1 MNESTLEQASAAYQH
16 GNPKEALQLAEKGL
30 AADAAKLP
38 SRERHELWVLKSH
51 SLSALGQWK
60 EALAALY
67 AAQGHEANAEAQARL
82 EMHKGYLMG
91 SLARYTECGS
101 LLRRAE
107 QTARELGLRTLVG
120 EVLWRRGMISIFAGD
135 YASAASHLQSA
146 FEIAVAER
154 NRQLEGVAT
163 AGLAKNL
170 MYCREYVKAIARFKE
185 ALAIFEELDFPFYVA
200 ITQGE
205 LGTCY
210 MNLGETE
217 KALELLESTA
227 EIFLAK
233 SSLSNYQ
240 VSLADIGSVYLR
252 RGEFLTAIS
261 YYQRALELARKLGD
275 QVSISKWL
283 RNLSQA
289 YSLLGNPTLACGFE
303 SEAESLNILLTKER
317 ERAARVA
324 VSLK

>member
-1 MNESTLEQASAAYQH
+1 
-16 GNPKEALQLAEKGL
+16 
-30 AADAAKLP
+30 
-38 SRERHELWVLKSH
+38 
-51 SLSALGQWK
+51 
-60 EALAALY
+60 
-67 AAQGHEANAEAQARL
+67 
-82 EMHKGYLMG
+82 
-91 SLARYTECGS
+91 
-101 LLRRAE
+101 
-107 QTARELGLRTLVG
+107 
-120 EVLWRRGMISIFAGD
+120 MISIFAGD
-135 YASAASHLQSA
+135 YASAATHLQSA
-146 FEIAVAER
+146 FKIALAEK

-170 MYCREYVKAIARFKE
+170 MYCREFAKAVARFEE
-185 ALAIFEELDFPFYVA
+185 ALAIFEELDSPFYVA

-210 MNLGETE
+210 LNLGETE
-217 KALELLESTA
+217 KALQLLESTA

-233 SSLSNYQ
+233 GSQSNYQ

-303 SEAESLNILLTKER
+303 SEAESINILLTKER
-317 ERAARVA
+317 ERAAKVA
-324 VSLK
+324 GSLQ

>member
-1 MNESTLEQASAAYQH
+1 M
-16 GNPKEALQLAEKGL
+16 
-30 AADAAKLP
+30 AADPAKLP
-38 SRERHELWVLKSH
+38 SRERHKLWVLKSH
-51 SLSALGQWK
+51 SLSALGQWEK
-60 EALAALY
+60 TLAALDS
-67 AAQGHEANAEAQARL
+67 AAQASGIDAEERACLA
-82 EMHKGYLMG
+82 MHKGYLMG
-91 SLARYTECGS
+91 SLARYTECWS
-101 LLRRAE
+101 LLHQAE
-107 QTARELGLRTLVG
+107 QAARELGLRTLVG

-135 YASAASHLQSA
+135 YASAATHLQSA
-146 FEIAVAER
+146 FKIALAER

-170 MYCREYVKAIARFKE
+170 MYCREYVKALARFEE
-185 ALAIFEELDFPFYVA
+185 ALAIFEELDYPFYVA

-210 MNLGETE
+210 LNLGETK
-217 KALELLESTA
+217 KALQLLESTA

-233 SSLSNYQ
+233 GSLSNYQ

-252 RGEFLTAIS
+252 RGDFLIAIS
-261 YYQRALELARKLGD
+261 YYQRALELARNLGD
-275 QVSISKWL
+275 QVSISKWQ

-289 YSLLGNPTLACGFE
+289 YSLLGNPVLACGFE

-324 VSLK
+324 DSLQ

>member
-1 MNESTLEQASAAYQH
+1 
-16 GNPKEALQLAEKGL
+16 
-30 AADAAKLP
+30 
-38 SRERHELWVLKSH
+38 
-51 SLSALGQWK
+51 
-60 EALAALY
+60 
-67 AAQGHEANAEAQARL
+67 
-82 EMHKGYLMG
+82 
-91 SLARYTECGS
+91 
-101 LLRRAE
+101 
-107 QTARELGLRTLVG
+107 
-120 EVLWRRGMISIFAGD
+120 MISIFAGD
-135 YASAASHLQSA
+135 YASAATHLQSA
-146 FEIAVAER
+146 FKIALAEK

-170 MYCREYVKAIARFKE
+170 MYCREYAKAVARFEE
-185 ALAIFEELDFPFYVA
+185 ALAIFEELDSPFYVA

-210 MNLGETE
+210 LNLGETE
-217 KALELLESTA
+217 KALQLLESTA

-233 SSLSNYQ
+233 GSLSNYQ

-303 SEAESLNILLTKER
+303 SEAESINILLTKER
-317 ERAARVA
+317 ERAAKVA
-324 VSLK
+324 GSLQ